1 MLKAQSMARLQ
12 RPGTLTF
19 LDVGGVLLE
28 YSGYDMTCTP
38 YYSDPLAV
46 VHSLRSLWRGVSCIV
61 SLGSAFLGPR
71 HSVSY
76 VEYQATHHSPK
87 NSPSDHVSRV
97 QWVALSVRL
106 FREKRE
112 KSRLPIYTL
121 ITTTYY
127 AFQQASFYPHI

>member
-19 LDVGGVLLE
+19 LDVGRVLLE

-97 QWVALSVRL
+97 PPI
-106 FREKRE
+106 FRSFEPSRHTPS
-112 KSRLPIYTL
+112 KSC
-121 ITTTYY
+121 
-127 AFQQASFYPHI
+127 